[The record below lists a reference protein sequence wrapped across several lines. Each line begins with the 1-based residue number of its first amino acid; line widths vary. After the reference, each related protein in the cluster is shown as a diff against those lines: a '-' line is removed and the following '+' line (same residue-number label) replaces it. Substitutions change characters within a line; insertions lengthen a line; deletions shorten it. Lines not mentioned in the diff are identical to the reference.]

1 MPGGMGNFLQGMLG
15 DMLRLLRT
23 DSPLQ
28 WELALQLAHSIAA
41 EDGGDANPEPVQRI
55 SIEEL
60 ARIAELQVADVSGL
74 MLTSDGRPLQI
85 IVTGRTEWA
94 RRTLEAWRPLLEEL
108 AGALSPP
115 VTPPSPVTDASLD
128 PDGEEDAQFS
138 NLLGQWA
145 TVFAPAMTAMQIGS
159 IVGHLAQRSLG
170 SYDLPI
176 PRRNEHELVVIAHN
190 ATAFAEAWSLPEAD
204 VRLWCLVHDLAVHA
218 VLARP
223 HVRERLGQLLV
234 ERARGLTIDPTRLED
249 RIGELGPAAL
259 GDMGELS
266 RLFGDPAAL
275 SELQDTPELRRTQ
288 SELDC
293 LLAVILG
300 FAAYVTATVAARVIG
315 AGVPIGEAMRRA
327 AMERGDE
334 ARGGETMLGLNL
346 DSDAVDKGERFV
358 RGILDR
364 GGESELARLFTV
376 AEHLPT
382 PAELEAPGLWIERT
396 HLADTDEGA

>member
-23 DSPLQ
+23 DAPLQ
-28 WELALQLAHSIAA
+28 WELALQLAHSIAS
-41 EDGGDANPEPVQRI
+41 EDGGDANPDPMQRI
-55 SIEEL
+55 SVEEL
-60 ARIAELQVADVSGL
+60 ARIAELQVVDVSGL
-74 MLTSDGRPLQI
+74 MLTSDGRPLEI
-85 IVTGRTEWA
+85 LVTGRTEWA

-115 VTPPSPVTDASLD
+115 ATPPATVTQFD
-128 PDGEEDAQFS
+128 PDPDAEEDVQFA

-145 TVFAPAMTAMQIGS
+145 TVLAPAMTAMQIGS

-176 PRRNEHELVVIAHN
+176 PRRNEHELVVVAQN
-190 ATAFAEAWSLPEAD
+190 VTAFAEAWSLPEAD

-223 HVRERLGQLLV
+223 HVRERLQILLV
-234 ERARGLTIDPTRLED
+234 ERARGLTIDPSRLED

-266 RLFGDPAAL
+266 RLFGDPSAL
-275 SELQDTPELRRTQ
+275 SELQETPETRRTQ
-288 SELDC
+288 DELDC
-293 LLAVILG
+293 LTSVIVG
-300 FAAYVTATVAARVIG
+300 FAAYVTATVAGRVIG
-315 AGVPIGEAMRRA
+315 TGVPIGEAMRRA
-327 AMERGDE
+327 TVERGDE
-334 ARGGETMLGLNL
+334 ARGGETMLGLHL
-346 DSDAVDKGERFV
+346 DADSVDKGERFV
-358 RGILDR
+358 RGVLDR
-364 GGESELARLFTV
+364 GGEVELARLFTV